1 MDRWICPEF
10 LMASIFKLSF
20 AARDYLFCHHKTLGA
35 ENWLRNS
42 NLFYRKAWALEHR
55 RTALMSVFQSCLL
68 WDSDKVYQ
76 NLIFDTFIINDPHQC
91 FNTSKVNAQNIVF
104 CIKWFFLVTSF
115 TRFLAISFC
124 FLAVISKPNLQFR
137 QLKDKKF
144 DFGSY
149 LVISIEKTQ
158 GNSI

>member
-1 MDRWICPEF
+1 M
-10 LMASIFKLSF
+10 KTLSF
-20 AARDYLFCHHKTLGA
+20 KILYIPYSYVSWSAIVGRSAKK
-35 ENWLRNS
+35 LR
-42 NLFYRKAWALEHR
+42 LVHR
-55 RTALMSVFQSCLL
+55 GTTFMSVFQICFL
-68 WDSDKVYQ
+68 WDSDKLYQ
-76 NLIFDTFIINDPHQC
+76 NLIFDTFLINDPHR
-91 FNTSKVNAQNIVF
+91 FFITSKVNAQNIVF
-104 CIKWFFLVTSF
+104 CKKWFFLVTSF

-158 GNSI
+158 GNSV